1 MQFRQYKTSW
11 LGVPRGKSAIFNIL
25 CNIYLHPLDLWITE
39 KITTFSGGGRET
51 GINPVWRNLSG
62 KLLMS
67 MTRGNIS
74 EARRLE
80 GRRTR
85 IPARIVRNDKCLGG
99 FPSGEAAIYVR
110 YADDFLIAFSRTSTL
125 EAVRFKDELGEYLE
139 QTLSFHFRE
148 DNSKMTNLNRE
159 KALFLGTYVSCAP
172 ASWVYHRWHSTGG
185 DRKNTLCAGIRKRV
199 RSKLRSPCAC
209 SWKSNRTASIGVRL
223 GVPDARRTN
232 HQVLWVLGSWAQ
244 HDRSPAPPAPASD
257 PAV

>member
-1 MQFRQYKTSW
+1 
-11 LGVPRGKSAIFNIL
+11 
-25 CNIYLHPLDLWITE
+25 
-39 KITTFSGGGRET
+39 
-51 GINPVWRNLSG
+51 
-62 KLLMS
+62 

-85 IPARIVRNDKCLGG
+85 IPARIMRNDKCM
-99 FPSGEAAIYVR
+99 IYVR

-148 DNSKMTNLNRE
+148 DNSKMTNINRE

-199 RSKLRSPCAC
+199 RSKLRSPCA
-209 SWKSNRTASIGVRL
+209 SRLAGASQTASIGDPK
-223 GVPDARRTN
+223 GPDATRTN
-232 HQVLWVLGSWAQ
+232 HQALWVLGSWAQ
-244 HDRSPAPPAPASD
+244 HDRSPSAPPVGSRRGGRVASN